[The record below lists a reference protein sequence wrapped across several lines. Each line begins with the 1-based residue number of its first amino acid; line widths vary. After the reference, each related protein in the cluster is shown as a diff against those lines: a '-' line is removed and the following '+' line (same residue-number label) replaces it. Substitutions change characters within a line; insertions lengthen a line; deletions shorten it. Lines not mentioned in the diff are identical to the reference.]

1 SPSASANKTTHLC
14 PLPLTHS
21 PTTAAHTLS
30 LHDALPICFRSVTYN
45 SPVTRLLFDLRRT
58 TDAGLPFAPWS
69 LKRAAALV
77 QKLRDGAVANLK
89 QHSDDDG
96 TINKVLIGRDATEN
110 DKALRVRIVSI
121 PSIGLVHTDRSI
133 RRVLVEVPPGC
144 PIRADDVAWA
154 FAGLEVQAPVYD
166 ENGEI
171 LTSPVELVT
180 ADDDAMLEHYGLAD
194 GSSSR
199 LWRSVTPLALP
210 DSAKRR

>member
-77 QKLRDGAVANLK
+77 QKLRDGARSEEHTSELQSRENLVCRLLLEK
-89 QHSDDDG
+89 
-96 TINKVLIGRDATEN
+96 K
-110 DKALRVRIVSI
+110 K
-121 PSIGLVHTDRSI
+121 TDRTMRYHKI
-133 RRVLVEVPPGC
+133 H
-144 PIRADDVAWA
+144 I
-154 FAGLEVQAPVYD
+154 
-166 ENGEI
+166 
-171 LTSPVELVT
+171 
-180 ADDDAMLEHYGLAD
+180 
-194 GSSSR
+194 
-199 LWRSVTPLALP
+199 
-210 DSAKRR
+210 